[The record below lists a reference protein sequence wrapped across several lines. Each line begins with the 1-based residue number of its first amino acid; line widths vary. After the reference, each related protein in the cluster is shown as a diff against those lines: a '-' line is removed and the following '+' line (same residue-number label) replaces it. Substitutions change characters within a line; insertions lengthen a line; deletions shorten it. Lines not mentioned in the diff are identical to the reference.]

1 MGRPLNKR
9 LFGADSNNNIKV
21 QFYNGTASVPGYI
34 VRQKSNLKFLCEDAD
49 GNQSV
54 CKLVNTSSANLTVGQ
69 MSITVKYDDNT
80 VRQIVKIAKNLVT
93 VNYDYADPALFSGQT
108 TSGFAQAGWTFN
120 TSNSDRKWQIEE
132 AGNSTSTI
140 SVDTGAT
147 DLEGDDGPYLPF
159 GMQPD
164 EPLIG
169 SGGTTSTVPGL
180 AYLTAIETTMGAY
193 ALKGT
198 AYDPLGNTATIANMT
213 TGLWRNKYVGEWM
226 SSAVSTATW
235 NMNFF
240 TTSTVISTAAHS
252 VDNYVSFGQRDD
264 LGYED
269 GYSLEWK
276 GYLQVP
282 ATGNWNTYLDVD
294 DEVVMWVGD
303 AAITPTKNNYHQAG
317 TYQAAGAPH
326 ANPNTLILSS
336 GTYYPVRLRFV
347 EYGGAERMQ
356 LFMNTDTTSTQYNGL
371 DLTWK
376 HNSVTKG
383 Y

>member
-49 GNQSV
+49 GNQAV
-54 CKLVNTSSANLTVGQ
+54 CKLVNTSSANLTVGE

-108 TSGFAQAGWTFN
+108 TTGFAQAGWTFS

-159 GMQPD
+159 GMKPD
-164 EPLIG
+164 EPYIG
-169 SGGTTSTVPGL
+169 SGGSTSTVPGL
-180 AYLTAIETTMGAY
+180 EYLTAIETNMGSY

-198 AYDPLGNTATIANMT
+198 AYDPGGSTATVANMVAGT
-213 TGLWRNKYVGEWM
+213 WRNKYVGEWM
-226 SSAVSTATW
+226 TSADSTATW

-240 TTSTVISTAAHS
+240 TTSTVISTDARS
-252 VDNYVSFGQRDD
+252 VDTYMSFGGRTD

-282 ATGNWNTYLDVD
+282 QSGNWNTYLDVD
-294 DEVVMWVGD
+294 DEVIMWVGA
-303 AAITPTKNNYHQAG
+303 AAINPTTTNWHHKGKYNNAG
-317 TYQAAGAPH
+317 QPS
-326 ANPNTLILSS
+326 ANVNTLILSS

-356 LFMNTDTTSTQYNGL
+356 VFMNTNSTSTQYNGL
-371 DLTWK
+371 DLTWA